1 MEDFERQLREA
12 LARKE
17 QPATFEAKVFA
28 AIAAGSSK
36 RWTFWRWGAWRWEA
50 VAASV
55 LVLGAFWAQHE
66 QSLHERAA
74 GEAAKA
80 RLEVALKIT
89 VIKLSKIQRTVRT
102 STEE

>member
-1 MEDFERQLREA
+1 MEDFERQLRDA

-17 QPATFEAKVFA
+17 QPPTFDSKVFA

-36 RWTFWRWGAWRWEA
+36 RWVFWRWGPWRWEA

-55 LVLGAFWAQHE
+55 LVLAAFWAQRE
-66 QSLHERAA
+66 QALHERAA

-89 VIKLSKIQRTVRT
+89 VVKLSKIQRTVRT